1 MQLRLGTASSPPST
15 PPAPTLL
22 PTLTTHAA
30 APTHALVDAYG
41 AEKKTNFGT
50 TQTRRSNARSLGQFH
65 GLVPHTHVHSALSTP
80 RYPALPWSPR
90 PSFPFFLLIRN
101 TKIPRSTMVHS
112 LSHFPVPFLMSCF
125 HDRCGT
131 LVRAS
136 FPSKIPTYVVP
147 TLYPLKN
154 HPHSHHPPQIIYTS
168 RLPFRFTQ
176 ATTPASQH
184 PRLYSPPYRFC
195 FQLLVTVYAYRL
207 VGYVR
212 HTRCCMPPLFV
223 SLPTLHA
230 DSIFKNHGLAHH
242 IWTFDMVMIN

>member
-1 MQLRLGTASSPPST
+1 MRLQLRLGTASSPPST

-41 AEKKTNFGT
+41 AEKKTNLGT
-50 TQTRRSNARSLGQFH
+50 TLTRRSNARSLGQFH

-80 RYPALPWSPR
+80 RYPASPFISFFLTGSKYQDS
-90 PSFPFFLLIRN
+90 PFNNGSLTQSFSLFPFRCLF
-101 TKIPRSTMVHS
+101 
-112 LSHFPVPFLMSCF
+112 F

-131 LVRAS
+131 LVRTS

-168 RLPFRFTQ
+168 RLPFRLTQ

-184 PRLYSPPYRFC
+184 PRSYSPLIGFASN
-195 FQLLVTVYAYRL
+195 FL
-207 VGYVR
+207 
-212 HTRCCMPPLFV
+212 
-223 SLPTLHA
+223 
-230 DSIFKNHGLAHH
+230 
-242 IWTFDMVMIN
+242 

>member
-1 MQLRLGTASSPPST
+1 M
-15 PPAPTLL
+15 
-22 PTLTTHAA
+22 
-30 APTHALVDAYG
+30 
-41 AEKKTNFGT
+41 
-50 TQTRRSNARSLGQFH
+50 
-65 GLVPHTHVHSALSTP
+65 HSALSTP
-80 RYPALPWSPR
+80 RYPASPFISFFLTGSKYQDS
-90 PSFPFFLLIRN
+90 PFNNGSLTQSFSLFPFRCLF
-101 TKIPRSTMVHS
+101 
-112 LSHFPVPFLMSCF
+112 F

-131 LVRAS
+131 LVRTS

-154 HPHSHHPPQIIYTS
+154 HPHSHRPPQIIYTS
-168 RLPFRFTQ
+168 RPPFRLTQ
-176 ATTPASQH
+176 ATTPTSQH
-184 PRLYSPPYRFC
+184 PRSYSPPYRFC